1 MQFNLG
7 RVAIIADQMTAFGGA
22 DREMLSVLK
31 LLPNADIYTVLYN
44 PEKYKQ
50 LHIKQNI
57 HTTFVQKFPF
67 KYKFSKHLKVLN
79 PIAYENLDLRE
90 YDTLISISAGP
101 ARGIIPTINQT
112 HIAMVMTPPRSL
124 WDNELNVRASI
135 FKGIYKPLS
144 KILNTYLRIWDT
156 SLVPRVDYWTA
167 NSKFIA
173 KKIKK
178 RYGVDSK
185 VIYPGIEEKYF
196 EKFKREDTG
205 KILTKYNLPEEFV
218 LVVSRLY
225 DYKRVDWAIKSCIE
239 SGENLVIVGEG
250 PDKKYLKKLTRGYE
264 NIYFL
269 GFLDSDRDVRILYN
283 QAKVLLF
290 CGVED
295 FGLVLVEAMAQG
307 TPILAYNEGGVT
319 ETVLEGECGK
329 FFKNNGELTKLL
341 KDFDEKEY
349 NAQRVVNRAR
359 EFTEEKFLDNLKQYL
374 EEIHEEEEIQ

>member
-1 MQFNLG
+1 MQYEFG

-31 LLPNADIYTVLYN
+31 IIPEADIYTVLYN
-44 PEKYKQ
+44 PEKYKH
-50 LHIKQNI
+50 LDIKQNI
-57 HTTFVQKFPF
+57 YTSFVQKFPF

-79 PIAYENLDLRE
+79 PIAYENLDLSK

-101 ARGIIPTINQT
+101 ARGIIPNIGQT

-156 SLVPRVDYWTA
+156 SLVPRVDYWIA
-167 NSKFIA
+167 NSKFISI
-173 KKIKK
+173 KIKK
-178 RYGVDSK
+178 RYGVNSK

-196 EKFKREDTG
+196 EKFSEKD
-205 KILTKYNLPEEFV
+205 INNVFTKYSLPKDFV

-225 DYKRVDWAIKSCIE
+225 DYKRVDWAIRSCIE

-250 PDKKYLKKLTRGYE
+250 PDKKFLKKLAKGHD

-269 GFLDSDRDVRILYN
+269 GFLDSDRDVRILYK

-295 FGLVLVEAMAQG
+295 FGLVPVEAMAQG
-307 TPILAYNEGGVT
+307 TPIFAYDEGGVT
-319 ETVLEGECGK
+319 ETVIEDVCGK
-329 FFKNNGELTKLL
+329 FFKNNEELTVLL
-341 KDFDEKEY
+341 KDYNKKEY
-349 NAQRVVNRAR
+349 NAQRIINRAR
-359 EFTEEKFLDNLKQYL
+359 EFTEEKFLDNLKQYFKQ
-374 EEIHEEEEIQ
+374 IHEKETE